1 MTHKNQA
8 QDKKQDKKVPQP
20 TPQPKSDKPER
31 ADLKNAHAE
40 RIQALEK
47 EVADMKDKYLRTYA
61 EMENV
66 KKRCQTEIQNRSKVA
81 IGDFALDVL
90 PVADN
95 LARAL
100 DAPIPDDLK
109 NNEFMKNLILGLQMT
124 QKSLMH
130 ALEQNGVHPIDS
142 LNQPFD
148 PNTQKAI
155 QQIEDDSV
163 PDGTVVQEWQKG
175 YRIGDD
181 RILREAMVIVSKKS
195 N

>member
-1 MTHKNQA
+1 MTHKNQE
-8 QDKKQDKKVPQP
+8 QDKKQEKKTPSPKEEHPQVSE
-20 TPQPKSDKPER
+20 KSSKPHALPESVES
-31 ADLKNAHAE
+31 LKKDF
-40 RIQALEK
+40 LE
-47 EVADMKDKYLRTYA
+47 MKDKYLRAYA

-66 KKRCQTEIQNRSKVA
+66 KKRCQAEIQQRSKVA
-81 IGDFALDVL
+81 IGDFALDIL

-95 LARAL
+95 LSRAL
-100 DAPIPDDLK
+100 EAPIPEELK
-109 NNEFMKNLILGLQMT
+109 ENDFIKNLIVGLQMT
-124 QKSLMH
+124 QKSLTH
-130 ALEQNGVHPIDS
+130 ALEQNGVHPIDC
-142 LNQPFD
+142 LNQPFN

-163 PDGTVVQEWQKG
+163 PDGTVIQEWQKG

>member
-20 TPQPKSDKPER
+20 TPQPTPDKPER

-47 EVADMKDKYLRTYA
+47 EVADMKDKYLRIYA